1 MTLLEAA
8 GLCRSFRLPRRTF
21 RGPTAY
27 RHAVRDVNLILSEG
41 SHLGIVGE
49 SGAGKSTLLRLL
61 LALDR
66 PDSGTVCYRGRVVVG
81 RDLTWFRREV
91 QFVPQD
97 PLSSLNPRSTI
108 RDSVA
113 EPLECLRIPGDH
125 DERVAEILTAVGLD
139 ADAAWR
145 YPHEF
150 SGGQRQRIAIARA
163 LAPHPKVLVGDEPF
177 SALDASVRTRII
189 DLVRDL
195 AARFGLSLI
204 VVSHDIGMVQ
214 QLCDQL
220 LVLKDG
226 EVVEAGPTAE
236 VLRAPRHPY
245 TQALLRAVPVLPEEV
260 ACRSSSAS

>member
-1 MTLLEAA
+1 MTLLEAT
-8 GLCRSFRLPRRTF
+8 GLHRSYRLPRRKLF
-21 RGPTAY
+21 EPTRW
-27 RHAVRDVNLILSEG
+27 RHAVRDVGLSLAEG

-49 SGAGKSTLLRLL
+49 SGSGKSTLVRLL

-66 PDSGTVCYRGRVVVG
+66 QDAGTVRYRGRDVTG

-91 QFVPQD
+91 QVVLQD
-97 PLSSLNPRSTI
+97 PNSSLNPRSII
-108 RDSVA
+108 RDTVA

-125 DERVAEILTAVGLD
+125 DVRVAEILTAVGLEP
-139 ADAAWR
+139 DAAWR

-163 LAPHPKVLVGDEPF
+163 LVPRPTVLVGDEPF
-177 SALDASVRTRII
+177 SALDASVRTQVI

-204 VVSHDIGMVQ
+204 LVSHDIGVVE

-220 LVLKDG
+220 LVLSDG
-226 EVVEAGPTAE
+226 EVVERGATAE
-236 VLRAPRHPY
+236 VLREPQHPY
-245 TQALLRAVPVLPEEV
+245 TQTLLAAVPVLPEEV
-260 ACRSSSAS
+260 T